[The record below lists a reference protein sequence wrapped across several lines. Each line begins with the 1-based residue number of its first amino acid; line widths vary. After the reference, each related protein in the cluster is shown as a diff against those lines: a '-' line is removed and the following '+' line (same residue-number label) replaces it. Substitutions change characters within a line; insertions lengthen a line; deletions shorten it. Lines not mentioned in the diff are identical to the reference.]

1 MENISEPWKQ
11 LFFFFI
17 KYFVN
22 GRVEARD
29 KRSIKQHLFRQP
41 RLAKA
46 AFFPSLSKLRAASN
60 GGIIR
65 RTVQIKRR
73 FDTFQGAIT

>member
-1 MENISEPWKQ
+1 METVV
-11 LFFFFI
+11 FFI
-17 KYFVN
+17 KYFAN
-22 GRVEARD
+22 GLVEARD
-29 KRSIKQHLFRQP
+29 KRSIKYLFSQP

-65 RTVQIKRR
+65 RTVQINRA
-73 FDTFQGAIT
+73 F